1 MRVELEGLVG
11 GVDGDG
17 DGSDGGQ
24 GLLQLVFVVL
34 LDVGVTDV
42 GGANVLLVESKI
54 AKKTSS
60 NVTWVI

>member
-24 GLLQLVFVVL
+24 GLLQLVLVVL
-34 LDVGVTDV
+34 LDVGVADV

-60 NVTWVI
+60 SVTWVL